1 MESPVDWSNVDLIIS
16 DLAGLFNT
24 QLDIETVKEANSKF
38 NTEREVFQHE
48 EESLRGLA
56 AGRIQ
61 R

>member
-1 MESPVDWSNVDLIIS
+1 MESSVDWSNVDLIIS
-16 DLAGLFNT
+16 DLVGLFNT
-24 QLDIETVKEANSKF
+24 QLDIETVQEANSKF
-38 NTEREVFQHE
+38 NTEREAFQHE